1 MNKCQ
6 ARQQSD
12 QKRCER
18 CDLTWD
24 MNDPD
29 PPECKTPH
37 DIAMDAMR
45 KDLGTVCI
53 DESAAAW
60 KAEE

>member
-18 CDLTWD
+18 CNLLWD
-24 MNDPD
+24 MNDLD

-45 KDLGTVCI
+45 KQLNNNQTVDGFI
-53 DESAAAW
+53 FPTRT
-60 KAEE
+60 

>member
-1 MNKCQ
+1 MTCQ

-12 QKRCER
+12 QKPCER
-18 CDLTWD
+18 CDLVWD

-29 PPECKTPH
+29 PPQCRTPH

-45 KDLGTVCI
+45 QTLKSPSI
-53 DESAAAW
+53 KRAF
-60 KAEE
+60 

>member
-1 MNKCQ
+1 MTNCK

-29 PPECKTPH
+29 PPKCLTNYE
-37 DIAMDAMR
+37 
-45 KDLGTVCI
+45 LGEQCL
-53 DESAAAW
+53 
-60 KAEE
+60 KRLKEELKKPA